1 MKISYLLIEGGAL
14 MKTLMAALLITVPVL
29 ANVEVVPHGSGSD
42 VFFVSWISTSDEAC
56 LARYYGSSIE
66 DQTIFSDRMMASVG
80 VCDDGGDSYHVLFV
94 TSEEDAYYDSL
105 YTIHSD
111 SLTVQDVVAME
122 RWHQVAQYGLLK
134 YPDERWDGLLTG
146 FQYTILSSAT
156 DIYWFTTEF
165 DVAADG
171 SITLGTTLF
180 EEDPY
185 TLQMMD
191 DPFIN
196 RLVGP
201 VVCQD
206 SWPVFATDVR
216 HAGSGPI
223 PGYVNLTSFT
233 HNPPSD
239 SLNLLSDVFHS
250 AVSTLP
256 YYPRMMAFGSCL
268 QKGLLMWA
276 DGWGTVMYSGFDC
289 EDPVPLSTQTYQ
301 WSEPSRSSPCAM
313 SGNPADEGLLLAWY
327 HAGEIRCRHFEG
339 EWNGFD
345 HIVQTGVSSVSEG
358 NIALCSVE
366 DGYWVAWLAGSA
378 SEPEL
383 VFVPRDVVTGI
394 GNHET
399 PHLEDLSIV
408 LSPNPCPGSLSIS
421 LIGVSGEDVSDIL
434 IYSTDGR
441 LIRTLNAQ
449 EGNGSVIWDGCDI
462 SGDEAPCGTYMVRGI
477 IENRSVSARFVKLR

>member
-1 MKISYLLIEGGAL
+1 M
-14 MKTLMAALLITVPVL
+14 LITLPIY
-29 ANVEVVPHGSGSD
+29 ANVEIVPRGNTD
-42 VFFVSWISTSDEAC
+42 TLFVSWINTSGDAC
-56 LARYYGSSIE
+56 LARYFGSSIE
-66 DQTIFSDRMMASVG
+66 DQTVFIDRMMASMG

-94 TSEEDAYYDSL
+94 TSEEDAYSDSL
-105 YTIHSD
+105 YTIHPD
-111 SLTVQDVVAME
+111 SLIVQDIVAME

-134 YPDERWDGLLTG
+134 YPDDRWDGFLTG
-146 FQYTILSSAT
+146 FYYTLLSSGT

-165 DVAADG
+165 DVDADG
-171 SITLGTTLF
+171 SIILGTTLF

-185 TLQMMD
+185 PLQMMD

-206 SWPVFATDVR
+206 GWPVFATDMR
-216 HAGSGPI
+216 YAGSGPY

-256 YYPRMMAFGSCL
+256 YYPRMMAFGSCSA
-268 QKGLLMWA
+268 KGLLLWA
-276 DGWGTVMYSGFDC
+276 DGYGVVMYSAFDC
-289 EDPVPLSTQTYQ
+289 IDPVPLSTQTFQ

-313 SGNPADEGLLLAWY
+313 SGNPDDEGLLMVWY
-327 HAGEIRCRHFEG
+327 YAGSIRCRHYQS

-345 HIVQTGVSSVSEG
+345 HIIQTGVSSVLEG
-358 NIALCSVE
+358 NIAVCSVE
-366 DGYWVAWLAGSA
+366 DGYWVAWLASGA

-394 GNHET
+394 EMQEGSHAD
-399 PHLEDLSIV
+399 DLSIV
-408 LSPNPCPGSLSIS
+408 LSPNPCQNYLSIS
-421 LIGVSGEDVSDIL
+421 LIGISGEAVSDVL

-441 LIRTLNAQ
+441 LLRALTAQ
-449 EGNGSVIWDGCDI
+449 ACNGLVIWDGCDL
-462 SGDEAPCGTYMVRGI
+462 SGNEAPSGTYLVRGVV
-477 IENRSVSARFVKLR
+477 ENRSVSARFVKL